1 MSGFK
6 RSMAPVA
13 TINVGV
19 IIVAAALVFA
29 GSMSLDTAKLWM
41 LLGTVGW
48 FMAAPV
54 WLLSQEGEVEG
65 EVDA

>member
-6 RSMAPVA
+6 RSMALVA
-13 TINVGV
+13 IVDVGV

-29 GSMSLDTAKLWM
+29 GSLSLDTAKLWM

-48 FMAAPV
+48 FLTAPF
-54 WLLSQEGEVEG
+54 WLLSQESQVEG